1 MVRATMGFRRSTRRK
16 LKKSLRHKFKVTPY
30 LREFKAKDKVVIK
43 LDPSSHKGMPF
54 PKFKGA
60 TGVIKEKRGDA
71 YIVEITVGKSTKKVI
86 SRPEHLV
93 ALKK

>member
-1 MVRATMGFRRSTRRK
+1 MVRSSLGFRRSTRRK

-30 LREFKAKDKVVIK
+30 LREFKANDKVVIK
-43 LDPSSHKGMPF
+43 IDPSSHKGMPF

-60 TGVIKEKRGDA
+60 TGVITERRGDA
-71 YIVEITVGKSTKKVI
+71 YLVEIRVGKSSKQVI

-93 ALKK
+93 LKK